1 MLIVLLIAIVVLA
14 LGALYAVSIAPPAER
29 VLVAGVF
36 IGLAGAGYLIVGA
49 LQGHADPVERFYYS
63 VAGGIGG
70 MLLGFGWVS
79 LRRRTWSKV
88 ASGGVLSDALRPHH
102 QRKLSNYL
110 LDKNLQLRYILLVT
124 ILSALI
130 AGALGY
136 MIYDQRRTAS
146 ESIERDLQALTQ
158 ADASRQEFEEHVASV
173 LESDDQALI
182 YKMVAV
188 GFGLVII
195 LSAYLVIMTH
205 KVAGPLFKVS
215 MYFDQMADGRLGAVT
230 PLRRGDMLQDFFGDF
245 KAMHESLRA
254 RSQADVAA
262 MEQALTALR
271 EARGDAAG
279 AARGQLDEALAALD
293 HHIANRKKQLA

>member
-1 MLIVLLIAIVVLA
+1 MSDPTAATGLP
-14 LGALYAVSIAPPAER
+14 SPAP
-29 VLVAGVF
+29 
-36 IGLAGAGYLIVGA
+36 
-49 LQGHADPVERFYYS
+49 
-63 VAGGIGG
+63 
-70 MLLGFGWVS
+70 
-79 LRRRTWSKV
+79 
-88 ASGGVLSDALRPHH
+88 RPHH

-146 ESIERDLQALTQ
+146 ESIERDLQALTHD
-158 ADASRQEFEEHVASV
+158 DASRADFGERIVSD

-188 GFGLVII
+188 GLGLVVI
-195 LSAYLVIMTH
+195 LGAYLVIMTH

-215 MYFDQMADGRLGAVT
+215 MYFDQMADGRLATVT

-254 RSQADVAA
+254 RASADVAA
-262 MEQALTALR
+262 MEQAAAALR
-271 EARGDAAG
+271 EARGAAG
-279 AARGQLDEALAALD
+279 AAARSPLDDALAALD
-293 HHIANRKKQLA
+293 HHVANRKRQLA